1 MPLSCL
7 RASMIGIKDG
17 HTSCPGCGPEV
28 SEELV
33 LINGHLGTATNS
45 KGGPWQE
52 RAVPHTPK
60 CCLLAATLCPEWTRH
75 GLRNK
80 MASFFRMIECNCLS
94 KLVGCALSYFITA
107 VSSVLS
113 VMIMLCNARKSTDLA
128 AKFVLLTVTFTVI
141 QGVFILPHISTLFT
155 ISHYFAMQNYT

>member
-1 MPLSCL
+1 
-7 RASMIGIKDG
+7 MIDIKDE

-33 LINGHLGTATNS
+33 LINGHPDTAAND
-45 KGGPWQE
+45 KGSPWQE
-52 RAVPHTPK
+52 RAVPHTTQ
-60 CCLLAATLCPEWTRH
+60 CCLLAAMLCPEWTRH
-75 GLRNK
+75 GLRNR

-94 KLVGCALSYFITA
+94 KLVGCAFRYFITA

-113 VMIMLCNARKSTDLA
+113 VLIMLYNARKNTELA

-141 QGVFILPHISTLFT
+141 QEVFILPHINTLLP
-155 ISHYFAMQNYT
+155 

>member
-17 HTSCPGCGPEV
+17 HSCCPGCGPEV

-33 LINGHLGTATNS
+33 LINGHPDTAANNKWS
-45 KGGPWQE
+45 PWQE
-52 RAVPHTPK
+52 RAVPHTTK

-94 KLVGCALSYFITA
+94 KLAGCAPSYFITE

-113 VMIMLCNARKSTDLA
+113 VMIMLCNARKSTYLA
-128 AKFVLLTVTFTVI
+128 AKFVLLTVTFTVV
-141 QGVFILPHISTLFT
+141 QEVFILPHISTLFT
-155 ISHYFAMQNYT
+155 INHSFAMQNYI